1 MAAVFLLS
9 VDNLKQNTYL
19 DSNIQDKD
27 LKIAILNCQE
37 QMIEPEI
44 GTKLYNKLLTG
55 IADGQLELAYQN
67 LIVQYIWP
75 VLRKGAVYMAAKNL
89 LYRYTNSSVVA
100 DSNQNSTAIAR
111 NDLEKLRDDEY
122 EGYLHHL
129 KTLQLFLTANSA
141 TYPEYWQAG
150 TTDLPAAPTQSPM
163 FFYYEDDVPPG
174 YGPRG
179 IRRDHGVEGGFDD
192 HTSSGLALPDL
203 ILCEFI
209 DPPEVEQGRTFGQD
223 ETAMD
228 QGPGPGVCL
237 PLGMSVH
244 HVGHERAH
252 HSVIEDD
259 KLEPDEKRKPILVQ
273 HDDGHH
279 HKKMKVQFDL
289 TPGEVY
295 QEGRSCHEPA
305 GGDGRLETAADNGK
319 PCGDG
324 DEGKE
329 PSSPE
334 IEGGTCPHVDTEH
347 RHAQHVEPEYRK
359 NSPVTGVPCRF
370 GQ

>member
-44 GTKLYNKLLTG
+44 GTKLYNKLLSG
-55 IADGQLELAYQN
+55 IVDGQLELAYQN

-129 KTLQLFLTANSA
+129 KKLQLFLTANSA

-174 YGPRG
+174 YGP
-179 IRRDHGVEGGFDD
+179 
-192 HTSSGLALPDL
+192 SS
-203 ILCEFI
+203 
-209 DPPEVEQGRTFGQD
+209 R
-223 ETAMD
+223 
-228 QGPGPGVCL
+228 
-237 PLGMSVH
+237 
-244 HVGHERAH
+244 
-252 HSVIEDD
+252 
-259 KLEPDEKRKPILVQ
+259 
-273 HDDGHH
+273 
-279 HKKMKVQFDL
+279 
-289 TPGEVY
+289 
-295 QEGRSCHEPA
+295 
-305 GGDGRLETAADNGK
+305 
-319 PCGDG
+319 
-324 DEGKE
+324 
-329 PSSPE
+329 
-334 IEGGTCPHVDTEH
+334 
-347 RHAQHVEPEYRK
+347 
-359 NSPVTGVPCRF
+359 
-370 GQ
+370 